1 VVDNFLKMSTKN
13 QKTIYV
19 NGDDHTVR
27 YNRSADTARLYDR
40 IERLEDGDSDII
52 LTDEDQDVRL
62 RRGDGS
68 DLLIS

>member
-1 VVDNFLKMSTKN
+1 
-13 QKTIYV
+13 
-19 NGDDHTVR
+19 VR

-40 IERLEDGDSDII
+40 IERLEDEDSDII